1 MRSCLGIAMI
11 IGKYKAIHV
20 HIPKCAGMSIEA
32 AFGAKKLGQH
42 YHKRRFIRTFGAHK
56 WEKYFKFAF
65 VRNPWDRFVSLY
77 HFRKK
82 YQKSHIKGRSFKQ
95 CMMRLFDEYPQR
107 VHQMHYWVML
117 GDDPIV
123 DFIGRFEN
131 LNEDFE
137 KVCKMIGAEGITLP
151 HVNKTDHVHYSHYY
165 DDECLE
171 FVAANC
177 KRDIELFGYKFEDL
191 RGSPI

>member
-1 MRSCLGIAMI
+1 MI
-11 IGKYKAIHV
+11 LHQYRAIHV

-42 YHKRRFIRTFGAHK
+42 FHRRKAIRTFGAAK
-56 WEKYFKFAF
+56 WFNYYKFAF

-82 YQKSHIKGRSFKQ
+82 YQTMHIRGRSFKR
-95 CMMRLFDEYPQR
+95 CMMAMFREYPPR
-107 VHQMHYWVML
+107 VHQQHFWVMD
-117 GDDPIV
+117 GDTQIV

-131 LNEDFE
+131 LHEDFA
-137 KVCKMIGAEGITLP
+137 KVCKAIGAEGVVLG
-151 HVNKTDHVHYSHYY
+151 HHNKTEHAHYSHYY

-171 FVAANC
+171 FVTANC
-177 KRDIELFGYKFEDL
+177 ARDIELFGYKFEDRRGEL
-191 RGSPI
+191 R